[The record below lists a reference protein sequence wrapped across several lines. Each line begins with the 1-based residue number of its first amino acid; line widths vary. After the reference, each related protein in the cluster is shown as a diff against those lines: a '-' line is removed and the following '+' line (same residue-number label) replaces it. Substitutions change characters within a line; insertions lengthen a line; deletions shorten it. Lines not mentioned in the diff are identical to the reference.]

1 MQQRLTEGGAVLLLK
16 LRTAKGEEASEV
28 VARASF
34 PPGASLPGPAG
45 LACAAGELVATL
57 SRPGR
62 DGSGLAAWSLVAG
75 RAELQPIALPSPP
88 AVLPEIEGSPQRWEV
103 LGAVQPWEDG
113 PAGVLLSAPGA
124 PAGGGVPTNFATGAA
139 GRLLAA
145 PVLSPERCG
154 RFALAGLLLEA
165 GDPRGE
171 EALAFALQGRP
182 GGEAA
187 EAAAAEAE
195 ALGDRGAALAEARA
209 RAAVEAAAAAAAPRS
224 AAWMPALDAARARRP
239 VAKVVRVRVL
249 RHFSVRP
256 VLRARPT
263 LGRGENRVR

>member
-1 MQQRLTEGGAVLLLK
+1 MAGWVWAAAACGGPGGLTEGGAVLLLK

-75 RAELQPIALPSPP
+75 RAEVQ
-88 AVLPEIEGSPQRWEV
+88 PEIEGSPQRWEV

-171 EALAFALQGRP
+171 EALAFALQG
-182 GGEAA
+182 
-187 EAAAAEAE
+187 
-195 ALGDRGAALAEARA
+195 L
-209 RAAVEAAAAAAAPRS
+209 
-224 AAWMPALDAARARRP
+224 
-239 VAKVVRVRVL
+239 
-249 RHFSVRP
+249 
-256 VLRARPT
+256 
-263 LGRGENRVR
+263 